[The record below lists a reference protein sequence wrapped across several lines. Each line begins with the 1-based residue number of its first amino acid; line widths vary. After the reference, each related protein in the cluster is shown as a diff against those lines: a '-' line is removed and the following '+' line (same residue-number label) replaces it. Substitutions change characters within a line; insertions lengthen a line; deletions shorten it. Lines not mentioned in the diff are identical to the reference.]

1 VSTDGFLT
9 AKRTA
14 LAAHASQTTRYT
26 DEAEWAVMDERL
38 LGLFLG
44 DVEIFL
50 PSTSTPGHRSPA

>member
-1 VSTDGFLT
+1 
-9 AKRTA
+9 
-14 LAAHASQTTRYT
+14 
-26 DEAEWAVMDERL
+26 VMDERL